1 MQASCGDRSLT
12 LEIGAGIA
20 WLTFE
25 QPQTLNALT
34 PAMAAEFLDACRQL
48 RERKDVRVLVLR
60 GRGKAF
66 MAGGDLQ
73 ALRRDPAAAVAA
85 IIPPMHEAVLL
96 LDSLPL
102 VVLAR
107 LHGAVAGAGLSLA
120 CLADLAIAEA
130 DTRFVYAYA
139 DIATTCDLGLSWH
152 LVRRLGLNRALEVAL
167 LSRGFDARTALD
179 WGLINRIETAETLDA
194 CIEDWATRLAA
205 RPAHLIASTKGLLRQ
220 ARTAGLAEQLDE
232 EHRLFAHCASQPEF
246 ADAIDAFFAS
256 RKAASSSR

>member
-73 ALRRDPAAAVAA
+73 ALRRNPAAAVAA

-96 LDSLPL
+96 LESLPL

-120 CLADLAIAEA
+120 SLADLAIAEA

-152 LVRRLGLNRALEVAL
+152 LVRRLGLNRAMEIAL
-167 LSRGFDARTALD
+167 LSKGFDAGQALE
-179 WGLINRIETAETLDA
+179 WGLINRIEPAAALDA
-194 CIEDWATRLAA
+194 RVEHWAARLAA
-205 RPAHLIASTKGLLRQ
+205 RPAHVIGATRQLLQQ
-220 ARTAGLAEQLDE
+220 AQRADLAGQLDL
-232 EHRLFAHCASQPEF
+232 EHRLFAECAGQPAF
-246 ADAIDAFFAS
+246 ATAIDSFFA
-256 RKAASSSR
+256 RGRTT